1 MTDLQA
7 KKIDELIA
15 QMTEQYPD
23 LCGNENTVRQSMAFI
38 VSNLEKMDPAAP
50 GAFTVEQY
58 LEAVTKSLP
67 RKEEEPSNM
76 LSRGSSLP

>member
-7 KKIDELIA
+7 KKIDELIT
-15 QMTEQYPD
+15 QMAEQYPD
-23 LCGNENTVRQSMAFI
+23 LCGNEDTVRHSMAFI

-58 LEAVTKSLP
+58 LEAVAKSLP
-67 RKEEEPSNM
+67 RKDEEPSDV
-76 LSRGSSLP
+76 SRGSSLP